1 MIAKR
6 RKILPAFLLAL
17 VMVLS
22 TACSSSEK
30 TQPSDGSSSVAED
43 DGESSSVEQILGGEI
58 TIAETVLYEA
68 EGVTITATGYE
79 ESWSGPQIKIV
90 VENDTKQNLLVTV
103 QSLSVNGYMMP
114 TASLYAQVAAGKK
127 TNDAIS
133 LLSSELEQAG
143 IDTIANLQFYLKIA
157 DSDSYDTLISSD
169 LITLDTS
176 AAGYQQPVDD
186 SGEVLYEENGIRI
199 ISRGLQQSPIW
210 DGTFVFLMENN
221 SGEPITIS
229 AENVSVN
236 GFMEDVSLW
245 SELRDGTRLIDGM
258 YLLDLSDLKL
268 ESIEDVE
275 NIELN
280 FRIIHSDTW
289 EEIVTT
295 DVISLSF
302 E

>member
-245 SELRDGTRLIDGM
+245 SDLRDGTRLIDGM
-258 YLLDLSDLKL
+258 YLLDLSDQGL

-275 NIELN
+275 SIELN

-295 DVISLSF
+295 DAISLSF

>member
-17 VMVLS
+17 VMILS

-30 TQPSDGSSSVAED
+30 TQPSDGSSSVEED
-43 DGESSSVEQILGGEI
+43 DGESSSVEQIPDGEI

-236 GFMEDVSLW
+236 GVMEDVSLW
-245 SELRDGTRLIDGM
+245 SDLRDGTRLIDGM

-289 EEIVTT
+289 DEIVTT